1 LEWDGDSYIN
11 NKILKL
17 LIYKYLVMNLPERA
31 VELISLEG
39 KVAVISGGASGIGF
53 GTAVKLALFGARISI
68 LDINDENGNEAV
80 KAISQKGGRAI
91 YIHCDVRDAASC
103 KKAIEETVNKFGR
116 IDILFNNAGV
126 AYRKNAIDL
135 EPEEWDLALDV
146 SLKGQYLLTKYAVP
160 YMIKAGGGSI
170 INTGSGWSLKGGE
183 NAVSY
188 CAMKGGTLN
197 MTRAMAID
205 FGKYNIR
212 VNTVCPGDIDTP
224 MLRSECEQL
233 GLAYDS
239 EFLRSCYEGRPL
251 QRLGDVDDVA
261 NAVLFLAGNMSG
273 WVTGSQLVVDGG
285 GTA

>member
-1 LEWDGDSYIN
+1 MNISEN
-11 NKILKL
+11 ATQL
-17 LIYKYLVMNLPERA
+17 L
-31 VELISLEG
+31 SLAG
-39 KVAVISGGASGIGF
+39 KVSVISGGASGIGL
-53 GTAVKLALFGARISI
+53 GTALKLAEFGSAVAI
-68 LDINDENGNEAV
+68 LDVNE
-80 KAISQKGGRAI
+80 SKGKEALQNFTDIGA
-91 YIHCDVRDAASC
+91 HALFVPCDVRMAESCRQAIEKVAAS
-103 KKAIEETVNKFGR
+103 FGR

-126 AYRKNAIDL
+126 AVRKNAVDL

-160 YMIKAGGGSI
+160 HMIKAGGGSI

-205 FGKYNIR
+205 FGRYNIR

-233 GLAYDS
+233 GGEYD
-239 EFLRSCYEGRPL
+239 EDYKKSCAAGRPL
-251 QRLGDVDDVA
+251 ERIGTPEDVA
-261 NAVLFLAGNMSG
+261 HTVLFLASGMSQ
-273 WVTGSQLVVDGG
+273 WITGTHIVVDGG
-285 GTA
+285 GIA